1 MSIRGKHFLWLGDF
15 TSEELELILK
25 KAKELKLRYYA
36 GEKIIPILK
45 GKTLVMIFQKPSTR
59 TRISFEVAMKQLG
72 GFTISLNWYEMQLG
86 RGETVADT
94 ARTLSRYADG
104 IVARVYNHKDLEEMA
119 KHSNVPVI
127 NGLSDSFHP
136 VQAISDMFTI
146 LEKKGRLQELKLV
159 FLGDGGNNVAQSLL
173 IASTKLGL
181 NITIASP
188 VKYRP
193 RQEVIKIAEEAAQ
206 ESGAEIVFEEDPEKA
221 VENADIIYTD
231 VWVSM
236 GQEKEAKGRVKDLS
250 KYQVNV
256 SLVKKAK
263 KDVIFMHCL
272 PAHRGQEV
280 TDEVIDG
287 PWSIVWDQAEN
298 RLHVQKAILSLLL

>member
-1 MSIRGKHFLWLGDF
+1 
-15 TSEELELILK
+15 
-25 KAKELKLRYYA
+25 
-36 GEKIIPILK
+36 
-45 GKTLVMIFQKPSTR
+45 
-59 TRISFEVAMKQLG
+59 
-72 GFTISLNWYEMQLG
+72 
-86 RGETVADT
+86 
-94 ARTLSRYADG
+94 
-104 IVARVYNHKDLEEMA
+104 
-119 KHSNVPVI
+119 
-127 NGLSDSFHP
+127 
-136 VQAISDMFTI
+136 MFTI
-146 LEKKGRLQELKLV
+146 LEKKGRLQGLKLV